1 MQWTAQDQ
9 IKAETEAAESL
20 HDAQKKNEEWL
31 NAIRSGKPIF
41 GTEHAALKE
50 SLRQWNTRID
60 HLKSRSDAITS
71 NESVM
76 DSLGQ
81 LVSKLA
87 EERATFRTLSE
98 EVTTSTEQASSV
110 NPKIRQSPYTNIL
123 GLNRIFRPSTQ
134 FGILIAS
141 IVFGILALIAMGYLV
156 YIVSFTGKVVYD
168 SPIQGGGKNSSHR

>member
-9 IKAETEAAESL
+9 AKAEAEAAENL
-20 HDAQKKNEEWL
+20 QDARAKYEEWQ
-31 NAIRSGKPIF
+31 NAIRSGKAIF

-50 SLRQWNTRID
+50 SLRLWNTRID

-76 DSLGQ
+76 DGLGQ

-87 EERATFRTLSE
+87 EDRTIFNTLTEEAATRTD
-98 EVTTSTEQASSV
+98 QANSV

-141 IVFGILALIAMGYLV
+141 IVFGILALIALGYLV